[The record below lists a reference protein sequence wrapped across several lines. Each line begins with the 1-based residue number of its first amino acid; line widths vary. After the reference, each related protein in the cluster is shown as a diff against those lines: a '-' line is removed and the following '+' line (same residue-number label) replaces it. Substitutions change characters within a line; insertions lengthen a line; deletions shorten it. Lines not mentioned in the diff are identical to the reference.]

1 MNKVT
6 VIIGVLLITSCGTF
20 SKMTKQEKDLN
31 YKIDKLYLEY
41 EYKRDSLL
49 LEFYK
54 NQDESSIPQDEY
66 YSSLDC
72 NNCDE
77 TD

>member
-20 SKMTKQEKDLN
+20 SKMTKQEKELN

-41 EYKRDSLL
+41 EYKRDSLII
-49 LEFYK
+49 EFY
-54 NQDESSIPQDEY
+54 NQNESSVPQDEY

>member
-41 EYKRDSLL
+41 EYKRDSLII
-49 LEFYK
+49 EFYK